1 MLRRWLAQRQ
11 RSAAQARAADMQ
23 AWLDCVDRLT
33 TACTESLQPLQIP
46 PDIGVV
52 LDRVDR
58 ELMRFR
64 NEYDRTRGP
73 LRRHAPSLV
82 DPVSRATERVY
93 RLRNDACAYL
103 LRVQDVRLAE
113 QAGAWPQSA
122 EQERDR
128 ARGRAL
134 QTAHELAAEMDT
146 LAPELRILIARWSS
160 PTD

>member
-33 TACTESLQPLQIP
+33 TACTESLQPLKVP

-82 DPVSRATERVY
+82 DPVSRATEHVY
-93 RLRNDACAYL
+93 RLRNDACTYL

-122 EQERDR
+122 EPERDR
-128 ARGRAL
+128 ARGRVL
-134 QTAHELAAEMDT
+134 HTAPVLAVEVYT
-146 LAPELRILIARWSS
+146 FFPV
-160 PTD
+160 

>member
-1 MLRRWLAQRQ
+1 MLRRWLARRQ
-11 RSAAQARAADMQ
+11 QSAAQVHAADMQ
-23 AWLDCVDRLT
+23 AWLDCVERLT
-33 TACTESLQPLQIP
+33 TACTESLQPLKVP

-82 DPVSRATERVY
+82 DPVSRATEQVY
-93 RLRNDACAYL
+93 RLRNDACTYL

-113 QAGAWPQSA
+113 QARAWPQSA

-134 QTAHELAAEMDT
+134 QTARELAAELDT
-146 LAPELRILIARWSS
+146 LLPELRILIARWAS